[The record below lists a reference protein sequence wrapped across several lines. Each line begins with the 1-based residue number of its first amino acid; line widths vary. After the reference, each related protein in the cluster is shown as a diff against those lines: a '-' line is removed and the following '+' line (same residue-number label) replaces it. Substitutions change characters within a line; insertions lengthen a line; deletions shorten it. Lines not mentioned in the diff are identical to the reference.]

1 MSSSRGRQKVTRHGR
16 CKGGQGRGEIAVRVC
31 PDPDLDAGTAQHST
45 VLGTV
50 PAEHRP
56 QATQLPPR
64 PSNQRWCEPWAL
76 RACEP
81 ASLCEA
87 RPGPG
92 RGPHSTHLAAVT
104 SASGSVASR
113 SMYSVRR
120 PHNLMSRGPAKRANR
135 RRRGWSR
142 SRCRTGRTTRGPD
155 GTVAAL
161 AARARGDFCPRC
173 RL

>member
-1 MSSSRGRQKVTRHGR
+1 MGAARAARAVARLPSASVQIQIQMQVPHSTARYSVRYQRSIDPRRPSSHLGPATRGGVSLGPCEPVSLRACVRH
-16 CKGGQGRGEIAVRVC
+16 V
-31 PDPDLDAGTAQHST
+31 PDLD
-45 VLGTV
+45 
-50 PAEHRP
+50 E
-56 QATQLPPR
+56 
-64 PSNQRWCEPWAL
+64 
-76 RACEP
+76 
-81 ASLCEA
+81 
-87 RPGPG
+87 GPTLLTLQQSH
-92 RGPHSTHLAAVT
+92 P
-104 SASGSVASR
+104 ASGSVASR